1 MNVKEVK
8 VDDCLLNISAKE
20 LEDGSFHV
28 EIATKGKVVETNL
41 GTDEDVAKAKF
52 MTLADGLQQAVE
64 TVVNGLLDAYGSAED
79 KEVEDER

>member
-1 MNVKEVK
+1 MKVKEVK

-28 EIATKGKVVETNL
+28 EIATQSKVVETNL

-52 MTLADGLQQAVE
+52 ATLADGLQQAVE
-64 TVVNGLLDAYGSAED
+64 TVVDGLLEAYGNAED
-79 KEVEDER
+79 EEI